1 MVLDAC
7 GGMSERSEHAAL
19 LRMTQAGATA
29 VSVMAL
35 AGEIAGDF
43 RESKAQQAIGIL
55 YEMAKA

>member
-1 MVLDAC
+1 
-7 GGMSERSEHAAL
+7 MSERTEQAAL

-35 AGEIAGDF
+35 AGELAGDF
-43 RESKAQQAIGIL
+43 RQAAAQQAIGLL